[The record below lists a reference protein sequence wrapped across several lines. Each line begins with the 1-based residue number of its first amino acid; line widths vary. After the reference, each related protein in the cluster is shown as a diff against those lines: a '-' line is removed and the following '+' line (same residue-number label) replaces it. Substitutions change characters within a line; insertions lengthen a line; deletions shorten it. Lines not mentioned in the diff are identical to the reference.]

1 MQKGVPASENG
12 PPARGRH
19 ENAVADGELHRARTH
34 GSRMGR
40 FPKKAKGSA
49 PPASAPVGPDA
60 ILEAVEDALERGEKK
75 LRDREPQKAQK
86 LFREALSQLQ
96 AAHLSNHP
104 HGSVLLASLTGS
116 LLTIDSEDSRLA
128 SWARRSN
135 EKPPTE
141 PLTPEQRLGAL
152 QAAAA
157 AMEAGQAAAE
167 AAGAPPEE
175 LSHMCDSRA
184 QLATLLS
191 EECEAQAGRAAG
203 GSTAGGGSAAAAA
216 ALEWSAHAV
225 TWWETAG
232 RLGLGLG

>member
-1 MQKGVPASENG
+1 MQARTWVLGMQKGVPASENG

-116 LLTIDSEDSRLA
+116 LLTIDSEDARLA
-128 SWARRSN
+128 SWAADAWPRRG
-135 EKPPTE
+135 T
-141 PLTPEQRLGAL
+141 TR
-152 QAAAA
+152 AAT
-157 AMEAGQAAAE
+157 
-167 AAGAPPEE
+167 APPC
-175 LSHMCDSRA
+175 LSTRALRSQRPRSQGRSRCR
-184 QLATLLS
+184 T
-191 EECEAQAGRAAG
+191 
-203 GSTAGGGSAAAAA
+203 
-216 ALEWSAHAV
+216 
-225 TWWETAG
+225 
-232 RLGLGLG
+232 

>member
-1 MQKGVPASENG
+1 
-12 PPARGRH
+12 
-19 ENAVADGELHRARTH
+19 
-34 GSRMGR
+34 MGR

-49 PPASAPVGPDA
+49 PPASAPVGPEA

-86 LFREALSQLQ
+86 LFREALSQVQ
-96 AAHLSNHP
+96 AAHLSSHP
-104 HGSVLLASLTGS
+104 HGAVLLASLTGS
-116 LLTIDSEDSRLA
+116 LLTIDSDDARLA
-128 SWARRSN
+128 SWARRSK
-135 EKPPTE
+135 EKPATE

-152 QAAAA
+152 QAAAT

-191 EECEAQAGRAAG
+191 EEGEAQAVRAAG
-203 GSTAGGGSAAAAA
+203 GSAAGGGSAASLPVAVVSGAAAAAAAA

-232 RLGLGLG
+232 RLGLGLGLGSGLG